1 MWTFRS
7 PPTTLH
13 QRCLIAVRRT
23 LINLRALP
31 LDRVFHRLKL
41 PGSLMRQ
48 PKSTPFKVPS
58 TSATL
63 TTILGAAR
71 ARGAT
76 VFSVGLGNTVSDC
89 IDWSSST
96 RRETWAGK

>member
-1 MWTFRS
+1 MFRS

-31 LDRVFHRLKL
+31 LDKVFHHLRF
-41 PGSLMRQ
+41 PGRLMRQ
-48 PKSTPFKVPS
+48 PKGTPFKVPS

-63 TTILGAAR
+63 TTILGAVRAR
-71 ARGAT
+71 AAT